1 MEKLKPSYKEAVENG
16 EESAIESNDFDYA
29 QIMNV
34 SNSTSESMPTPRE
47 IFARRNKS
55 CPSQAHQPNLQ
66 IMKNHVTSA
75 RQKPVYQSNRALKGL
90 NQLKRNIVEHRL

>member
-47 IFARRNKS
+47 I
-55 CPSQAHQPNLQ
+55 LQ
-66 IMKNHVTSA
+66 EGTS
-75 RQKPVYQSNRALKGL
+75 RVHLRPINPIY
-90 NQLKRNIVEHRL
+90 RL